1 MVAAVG
7 ADRPG
12 VIAALSGVLVELD
25 CNLSDTQMAVLQG
38 YASMML
44 VVDAPES
51 VRVETLQRALARES
65 EGLDHAVWVQPISD
79 SVPPAVKGHRWVVS
93 VHGSDR
99 PGVVFEATRILA
111 DAGIN
116 VVGLESRLSGTVYSL
131 SMQVDVP
138 PGIHG
143 DEVATRLDRLGEQLA
158 MSCSMRPMADQTSTA
173 HRRGLP

>member
-1 MVAAVG
+1 MVTAVG

-12 VIAALSGVLVELD
+12 VIAAISGVLVELG
-25 CNLSDTQMAVLQG
+25 CNLSDAQMAVLQG

-51 VRVETLQRALARES
+51 VGIEALESSLARES
-65 EGLDHAVWVQPISD
+65 ERLDHAVWVHRISD
-79 SVPPAVKGHRWVVS
+79 SVRPAERGHRWVVA

-99 PGVVFEATRILA
+99 PGVVFEATRLLA

-116 VVGLESRLSGTVYSL
+116 VIGLESRLSGAVCSL

-138 PGIHG
+138 PDVRG
-143 DEVATRLDRLGEQLA
+143 DDVATGLDRLGEHLD
-158 MSCSMRPMADQTSTA
+158 MTCSMRPATDEA
-173 HRRGLP
+173 